1 MNKKGVEAVALSIR
15 SLSMDAIQK
24 ANSGHPGLPLGAAE
38 VAAVLYGEI
47 MKHNPA
53 NSKWSDR
60 DRFVLSAGHG
70 SMLLYSI
77 LHLAGYKVSMD
88 DIKNFRQV
96 GSKCPGHPEYGD
108 TDGVECT
115 GGPLGQGVSMAVG
128 MAMAESMLAAKFN
141 TPNHK
146 IVDHYTYSLVGE
158 GCLQEGVSS
167 EASSLAGNLK
177 LGKLI
182 VFYDENKIS
191 IDGCTDITFTDDI
204 AKRYEAYGWQ
214 VLKGDMYDVEGIVKL
229 VNEAKSDTEHPSLIM
244 LKSVIG
250 KGSPKQGTADV
261 HGAPLGAEG
270 IIEAKKTLGLPTDKE
285 FYVVPEAYQYFEDKK
300 ADFAKAE
307 KNWEDEFA
315 AWAKENPELKKEWD
329 AFYSDS
335 VTNPDVKDVE
345 YKVGDACAT
354 RDASGKALNVIA
366 ARYGNLVGGS
376 ADLMG
381 PNKTAFKNID
391 NGTFSPENRKGRT
404 IEYGI
409 REFAMSAV
417 AAGISL
423 HGGLR
428 PFCAT
433 FLVFAD
439 YLRASLRVVSLMKQP
454 VIYVFTHDSIYV
466 GEDGPTHQPIETMT
480 SLRAIPG
487 VQAIRPGDP
496 EESMEAWNIAYA
508 SKDHPVCMAFTRQAL
523 AVYEKADKNWKKNMA
538 EKGAYVVLEGSSNP
552 DITILASGSE
562 VNMALDAVKL
572 VSGKSIRVVS
582 VPDLKKFSGLSKSEQ
597 NEIMG
602 SPKRVVCTEAGI
614 SMEWLQFTEQE
625 NCFCIDRFGTSGPAK
640 KVAEYLGFT
649 SEKLAEL
656 LKK

>member
-88 DIKNFRQV
+88 DIKDFRQV

-158 GCLQEGVSS
+158 GCLQEGVAS

-229 VNEAKSDTEHPSLIM
+229 VNEAKADTEHPSLIM
-244 LKSVIG
+244 LKSIIG
-250 KGSPKQGTADV
+250 KGAPKQGTADV

-270 IIEAKKTLGLPTDKE
+270 IIEAKKTLGLPTDKD

-300 ADFAKAE
+300 SDFAKV
-307 KNWEDEFA
+307 EDDWKKEFD

-391 NGTFSPENRKGRT
+391 NGTFSPTNRKGRT

-439 YLRASLRVVSLMKQP
+439 YLRGSLRVVSLMKQP

-487 VQAIRPGDP
+487 VQALRPGDP

-523 AVYEKADKNWKKNMA
+523 AVYEKSDKNWKKNMA

-582 VPDLKKFSGLSKSEQ
+582 VPDLKKFSELSKSEQ

-614 SMEWLQFTEQE
+614 SMEWLQFTDKE

>member
-1 MNKKGVEAVALSIR
+1 MDKKTIEAVATSIR

-38 VAAVLYGEI
+38 LAAVLYGEVL
-47 MKHNPA
+47 KHNPA
-53 NSKWSDR
+53 DSKWADR

-96 GSKCPGHPEYGD
+96 GSKCPGHPEYGE

-128 MAMAESMLAAKFN
+128 MAVAESMLAAKFN
-141 TPNHK
+141 TAKHT

-158 GCLQEGVSS
+158 GCLQEGVAS

-182 VFYDENKIS
+182 VFYDQNKIS
-191 IDGCTDITFTDDI
+191 IDGNTDITFTDDI

-214 VLKGDMYDVEGIVKL
+214 VLKGDMYDVEGIAKL
-229 VNEAKSDTEHPSLIM
+229 VAEAKKCADKPSLIM

-250 KGSPKQGTADV
+250 KSAPKQGTADV

-270 IIEAKKTLGLPTDKE
+270 IIEAKKTLGLPTDKD
-285 FYVVPEAYQYFEDKK
+285 FYVLPEAYKYFEDKK
-300 ADFAKAE
+300 AAFAKAE
-307 KNWEDEFA
+307 ADWNAEFD
-315 AWAKENPELKKEWD
+315 AWAKENPELKKLWD
-329 AFYSDS
+329 AYHSDS
-335 VTNPDVKDVE
+335 VTDASVKDVE

-366 ARYGNLVGGS
+366 ARYANLVGGS

-381 PNKTAFKNID
+381 PNKTAFKATD
-391 NGTFSPENRKGRT
+391 NGTFSPANRAGRT

-417 AAGISL
+417 CAGISL

-433 FLVFAD
+433 FFVFAD
-439 YLRASLRVVSLMKQP
+439 YLRPSLRVVSLMKQP

-496 EESMEAWNIAYA
+496 EESMEAWKIAYA

-523 AVYEKADKNWKKNMA
+523 AVYEKADKDWKKNMA
-538 EKGAYVVLEGSSNP
+538 EKGAYVVQEGSASP

-562 VNMALDAVKL
+562 VNMALDAAKL
-572 VSGKSIRVVS
+572 VSGKAIRVVS
-582 VPDLKKFSGLSKSEQ
+582 VPDLKKFEGLSKAEQ
-597 NEIMG
+597 DKIMG
-602 SPKRVVCTEAGI
+602 NPKRVVCTEAGI
-614 SMEWLQFTEQE
+614 SMEWLQFTSKE
-625 NCFCIDRFGTSGPAK
+625 NCFCLDNFGTSGPAK
-640 KVAEYLGFT
+640 KVAEYFHFT
-649 SEKLAEL
+649 AEDLAKLL
-656 LKK
+656 NK

>member
-1 MNKKGVEAVALSIR
+1 MDKKGIESVALSIR

-38 VAAVLYGEI
+38 VAAVLYGEV

-77 LHLAGYKVSMD
+77 LHLAGYDVTMD

-96 GSKCPGHPEYGD
+96 GSRCPGHPEYGD

-128 MAMAESMLAAKFN
+128 MAIAESMLAAKFN
-141 TPNHK
+141 TAKHT

-158 GCLQEGVSS
+158 GCLQEGVAS

-214 VLKGDMYDVEGIVKL
+214 VLRGDMYDVEGMVKL
-229 VNEAKSDTEHPSLIM
+229 INEAKACSDKPSLIM
-244 LKSVIG
+244 LKSIIG
-250 KGSPKQGTADV
+250 KGAPKQNTADV

-270 IIEAKKTLGLPTDKE
+270 IIEAKKNLGLPTDKD
-285 FYVVPEAYQYFEDKK
+285 FYVVPEAYKYFEDKK
-300 ADFAKAE
+300 ASFAKAE
-307 KNWEDEFA
+307 ADWNETFA
-315 AWAKENPELKKEWD
+315 AWAKENPDLKKLWD
-329 AFYSDS
+329 AYHSDAI
-335 VTNPDVKDVE
+335 TDETVKDVE

-366 ARYGNLVGGS
+366 ARYANLVGGS

-381 PNKTAFKNID
+381 PNKTAFKATD
-391 NGTFSPENRKGRT
+391 NGTFSPANRAGRT

-417 AAGISL
+417 CAGISL

-439 YLRASLRVVSLMKQP
+439 YLRPSLRVVSLMKQP

-466 GEDGPTHQPIETMT
+466 GEDGPTHQPIETMA

-496 EESMEAWNIAYA
+496 EESMQAWNMAYA

-523 AVYEKADKNWKKNMA
+523 AVYEKADKNWKQNMA
-538 EKGAYVVLEGSSNP
+538 EKGAYVVQEGSASP

-562 VNMALDAVKL
+562 VNMALKAASL
-572 VSGKSIRVVS
+572 TSGKTIRVVS
-582 VPDLKKFSGLSKSEQ
+582 VPDLKKFAGLCSCSQK
-597 NEIMG
+597 EIIG
-602 SPKRVVCTEAGI
+602 DAKRVVCTEAGI
-614 SMEWLQFTEQE
+614 STEWLQFAKKKD
-625 NCFCIDRFGTSGPAK
+625 CFCIDRFGTSGPAN

-649 SEKLAEL
+649 AEKLAEL
-656 LKK
+656 LAK